1 MIAPFLYYMVQTEL
15 YVNTTV
21 AVLLGRE
28 LKWCKFMSMNPK
40 KNGEKNEEKIKI

>member
-40 KNGEKNEEKIKI
+40 KMGKKMKKK